1 MAAYRQVYG
10 FGHLQADCRGPGSA
24 QKPYVCFEYGT
35 TSLLL
40 LPLSSKGELLGTAE
54 AGILQ
59 AGFLSCHLTISVTE
73 GKFWWKNKA
82 LFFVLFSNLLAR
94 VDNGISRRGW
104 YQSRDLSSPSPS
116 PRHKHWHLHRA
127 EKQNSLSSF
136 QTRELC
142 WNPALGFSGRDTP
155 FSDHVKPAFS
165 GLTNV
170 LVNSGYL
177 TKGNPVFGKP

>member
-82 LFFVLFSNLLAR
+82 LF
-94 VDNGISRRGW
+94 
-104 YQSRDLSSPSPS
+104 
-116 PRHKHWHLHRA
+116 
-127 EKQNSLSSF
+127 
-136 QTRELC
+136 LC
-142 WNPALGFSGRDTP
+142 YFLTYW
-155 FSDHVKPAFS
+155 S
-165 GLTNV
+165 GLTTGPV
-170 LVNSGYL
+170 KGAG
-177 TKGNPVFGKP
+177 TKAGTSAPQVPPSLQLAAPRGQETKLPE